1 MPSKSIHVLKSQDFV
16 LFESWGGF
24 PGGSVVQNLPDIARD
39 MRDLGSMGR
48 EDPLEKGRETNS
60 RILAWRIPCTQE
72 PGRLQSMGRQSQP
85 WLSWLSMHVFSLI
98 WLVAPLWL
106 SQTEYTSFFILPTSI
121 IIFSWKAF
129 YFEYSTVHTSIP
141 NSPLSVPP
149 LFPSGN
155 SKFVL

>member
-1 MPSKSIHVLKSQDFV
+1 MFSKART
-16 LFESWGGF
+16 LFFLESWGGF
-24 PGGSVVQNLPDIARD
+24 PGGSVVQNPPANARD
-39 MRDLGSMGR
+39 MRDLGSVGR
-48 EDPLEKGRETNS
+48 EDPLENGRETNS

-72 PGRLQSMGRQSQP
+72 PGRLQSMGCKSRT

-98 WLVAPLWL
+98 WLVAPHWL
-106 SQTEYTSFFILPTSI
+106 SQSIFHIFILPTSI

>member
-1 MPSKSIHVLKSQDFV
+1 MFSKVRT
-16 LFESWGGF
+16 LFFLESWGGF
-24 PGGSVVQNLPDIARD
+24 PGVSVVQNLPDIARD
-39 MRDLGSMGR
+39 MRDLGSMGQ

-72 PGRLQSMGRQSQP
+72 PGRLQSMGLKSRP
-85 WLSWLSMHVFSLI
+85 WLSWLSMHVFSLM
-98 WLVAPLWL
+98 WLVAPHWL
-106 SQTEYTSFFILPTSI
+106 SQSTLHLFISPTSI

-129 YFEYSTVHTSIP
+129 YFKYSSVHTSIP

>member
-16 LFESWGGF
+16 LSRKLRGLPWRLSGTESTCHRKR
-24 PGGSVVQNLPDIARD
+24 P
-39 MRDLGSMGR
+39 RDLGSMGR
-48 EDPLEKGRETNS
+48 EDALEKGMETDS
-60 RILAWRIPCTQE
+60 SILAWRIPCTQE
-72 PGRLQSMGRQSQP
+72 PGRLQSMGRKSQP

-98 WLVAPLWL
+98 WLVAPHWL
-106 SQTEYTSFFILPTSI
+106 SQSILHLFILPTSI

-129 YFEYSTVHTSIP
+129 YFKHSSVHTSIP

>member
-1 MPSKSIHVLKSQDFV
+1 MFPKVRT
-16 LFESWGGF
+16 LFFLESWGGF
-24 PGGSVVQNLPDIARD
+24 PGGSVVQNPPATARD
-39 MRDLGSMGR
+39 MRELCSMGR

-72 PGRLQSMGRQSQP
+72 PGRLQSMGCKSRT

-98 WLVAPLWL
+98 WLVAPHWL
-106 SQTEYTSFFILPTSI
+106 SQSIFHIFILPTSI

-129 YFEYSTVHTSIP
+129 YFKYSSVHTSIP
-141 NSPLSVPP
+141 NSSLSVPP
-149 LFPSGN
+149 LFPSIF

>member
-1 MPSKSIHVLKSQDFV
+1 MFSKART
-16 LFESWGGF
+16 LFFLESWGGF
-24 PGGSVVQNLPDIARD
+24 PGGSVVQNPPANARD
-39 MRDLGSMGR
+39 MRDLGSVGR
-48 EDPLEKGRETNS
+48 EDPLEKGRETDS
-60 RILAWRIPCTQE
+60 SILAWRIHAHKS
-72 PGRLQSMGRQSQP
+72 GRLQSMGHKSRT

-98 WLVAPLWL
+98 WLVAPYWL

>member
-1 MPSKSIHVLKSQDFV
+1 MFPKVRT
-16 LFESWGGF
+16 LFFLESWGGF
-24 PGGSVVQNLPDIARD
+24 PGGSVVQNPPANARD
-39 MRDLGSMGR
+39 MRELCSMGR

-72 PGRLQSMGRQSQP
+72 PGRLQSMGCKSRT

-98 WLVAPLWL
+98 WLVAPHWL
-106 SQTEYTSFFILPTSI
+106 SQSIFHIFILPTSI

-129 YFEYSTVHTSIP
+129 YFKYSSVHTSIP
-141 NSPLSVPP
+141 NSSLSVPP
-149 LFPSGN
+149 LFPSSF

>member
-1 MPSKSIHVLKSQDFV
+1 MFSKVRT
-16 LFESWGGF
+16 LFFLESWGGF
-24 PGGSVVQNLPDIARD
+24 PRGSVVQNPPAITRD
-39 MRDLGSMGR
+39 MRDLGSIGR
-48 EDPLEKGRETNS
+48 EDPLEKGRETDS

-72 PGRLQSMGRQSQP
+72 PGRLQSMGCKSRT

-98 WLVAPLWL
+98 WLVAPYWL

-121 IIFSWKAF
+121 IISWKAF
-129 YFEYSTVHTSIP
+129 YFKYSSVHTSIT
-141 NSPLSVPP
+141 NSSLSVLP

>member
-1 MPSKSIHVLKSQDFV
+1 MFSKART
-16 LFESWGGF
+16 LFFLESGGGF

-39 MRDLGSMGR
+39 VRDLGSMGR
-48 EDPLEKGRETNS
+48 EDPLEKGMETDS

-98 WLVAPLWL
+98 WLMAPHWL
-106 SQTEYTSFFILPTSI
+106 SQIILHLFILPMSI

-129 YFEYSTVHTSIP
+129 YFKHSSVHTSIP

-155 SKFVL
+155 SMFVF

>member
-72 PGRLQSMGRQSQP
+72 PGRLQSMGCKSRT

-98 WLVAPLWL
+98 WLVAPHWL
-106 SQTEYTSFFILPTSI
+106 SQSILHLFILPTSI
-121 IIFSWKAF
+121 IISWKAF
-129 YFEYSTVHTSIP
+129 YFKYSSVHTSIT
-141 NSPLSVPP
+141 NSSLSVLP

>member
-1 MPSKSIHVLKSQDFV
+1 MFPKVRT
-16 LFESWGGF
+16 LFFLESWGGF
-24 PGGSVVQNLPDIARD
+24 PGGSVVQNPPATARD
-39 MRDLGSMGR
+39 MRELCSMGR

-72 PGRLQSMGRQSQP
+72 PGRLQSMGCKSRT

-98 WLVAPLWL
+98 WLVAPHWL
-106 SQTEYTSFFILPTSI
+106 SQSILHLFILPTSI
-121 IIFSWKAF
+121 IISWKAF
-129 YFEYSTVHTSIP
+129 YFKYSSVHTSIT
-141 NSPLSVPP
+141 NSSLSVPP

>member
-1 MPSKSIHVLKSQDFV
+1 MFPKVRT
-16 LFESWGGF
+16 LFFLESWGGF
-24 PGGSVVQNLPDIARD
+24 PGGSVVQNPPANARD
-39 MRDLGSMGR
+39 MRELCSMGR

-72 PGRLQSMGRQSQP
+72 PGRLQSTGRKSRT

-98 WLVAPLWL
+98 CLVAPHWL
-106 SQTEYTSFFILPTSI
+106 SQSILHLVILPTSI

-129 YFEYSTVHTSIP
+129 YFKYSSVHTSIP
-141 NSPLSVPP
+141 NSSLSVPP

-155 SKFVL
+155 SMFFL

>member
-1 MPSKSIHVLKSQDFV
+1 MFSKART
-16 LFESWGGF
+16 LFFLESWGGF
-24 PGGSVVQNLPDIARD
+24 PGGSVVQNLPAIARD

-72 PGRLQSMGRQSQP
+72 PGRLQSMGRKSQR

-98 WLVAPLWL
+98 WLMAPHWL
-106 SQTEYTSFFILPTSI
+106 SQIILHLFILPMSI

-129 YFEYSTVHTSIP
+129 YFKHSSVHTSIP